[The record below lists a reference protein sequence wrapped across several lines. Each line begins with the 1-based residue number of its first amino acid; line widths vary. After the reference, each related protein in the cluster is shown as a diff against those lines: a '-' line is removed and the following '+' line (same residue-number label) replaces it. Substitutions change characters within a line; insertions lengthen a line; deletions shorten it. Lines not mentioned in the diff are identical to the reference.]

1 MAGIHKPVKRHP
13 SKRIV
18 IYNHK
23 GGVGKTTLT
32 INIAYALASLGKRVL
47 LVDSDPQCNITSYLI
62 DDITLDNLL
71 DNSDGDDG
79 ETIWSS
85 LKPIVEAEGGLKKI
99 EPIKHGKRL
108 FLLPGDVRLS
118 EFEEALNDFWRECLQ
133 RRLRGFRGVTALS
146 ALVNQTCENHNIDY
160 VFFDCEPNIG
170 PLNKAI
176 LLDCDHFIVPAACD
190 QFSVRALKTLGHT
203 LLGWIKDWETAAS
216 FAPDG
221 IYLLPGKPKF
231 LGYIPQRF
239 RVYRG
244 LPSSSYSPYF
254 SRIEKSISSEI
265 VSGFRKEDPGL
276 ASRSMRDLRIGEI
289 KDLGQLANA
298 GQSQGLPIWEV
309 TEGTPDQRT
318 VARELFETIANN
330 IIGLTSV
337 AEANVNS

>member
-1 MAGIHKPVKRHP
+1 MTGPHKLVKRHP
-13 SKRIV
+13 AKRIV

-32 INIAYALASLGKRVL
+32 INIAYALASIGKRVL

-62 DDITLDNLL
+62 DDITLDSLL
-71 DNSDGDDG
+71 DNSDGDNG

-85 LKPIVEAEGGLKKI
+85 LKPIAEAEGSVKSI
-99 EPIKHGKRL
+99 EAIKHGKKL

-118 EFEEALNDFWRECLQ
+118 EFEVALNDFWRECFQ
-133 RRLRGFRGVTALS
+133 RRLKGFRGVTALS
-146 ALVNQTCENHNIDY
+146 ILVNQTCNNHNIDY
-160 VFFDCEPNIG
+160 VFFDCGPNIG
-170 PLNKAI
+170 SLNKAI

-203 LLGWIKDWETAAS
+203 LLGWIKDWETAVS

-221 IYLLPGKPKF
+221 IYLLPGRPKF

-244 LPSSSYSPYF
+244 LPSSSYSLYF
-254 SRIEKSISSEI
+254 SKIEKNISSEI
-265 VSGFRKEDPGL
+265 VSVFRKEDPEL
-276 ASRSMRDLRIGEI
+276 AARSMRDLKIGEI

-298 GQSQGLPIWEV
+298 GQSQGLPVWEV
-309 TEGTPDQRT
+309 TEGTPDQKN
-318 VARELFETIANN
+318 VAKELFEAIANN
-330 IIGLTSV
+330 IIKLASLSERNG
-337 AEANVNS
+337 NP